1 VTVHA
6 ASRDNVTGPVR
17 VEFQGSDG
25 LHIVGDRWDVS
36 DRRGTVLLLHG
47 GGQTRHSWARTG
59 PRLAE
64 LGWAAV
70 SVDTRG
76 HGESGWPKGPE
87 GYTLD
92 CLVGD
97 LKAMVSQLGES
108 PIVVGASMG
117 GMTALVAEGENPGL
131 LRGLILV
138 DVVPR
143 LEFAGIAKISE
154 FMRSGLSGFA
164 TLDEAA
170 DAVARYNPTR
180 PRPADPSG
188 LRKNLRLKADGRWY
202 WHWDPQFI
210 VGHAREPDR
219 GIRLERSLAACR
231 SVTVP
236 TLLVRGRQSDVVGA
250 EGTDEFLRLVPG
262 SKFVEVGRAAHMVAG
277 DDNDVFMS
285 SVGDFLLTLG

>member
-1 VTVHA
+1 MPA
-6 ASRDNVTGPVR
+6 R
-17 VEFQGSDG
+17 VEFLGGNG
-25 LHIVGDRWDVS
+25 LRIVGDQWDVLG
-36 DRRGTVLLLHG
+36 RRGRTLLLHG

-59 PRLAE
+59 PRLAG

-76 HGESGWPKGPE
+76 HGESEWPSGPE

-92 CLVGD
+92 CLVDD
-97 LKAMVSQLGES
+97 LKAMVAQLGE
-108 PIVVGASMG
+108 PPVVVGASMG

-131 LRGLILV
+131 LRGLVLV

-143 LEFAGIAKISE
+143 LEPEGIEKIHD

-170 DAVARYNPTR
+170 DAVARYNPAR

-202 WHWDPQFI
+202 WHWDPRFI
-210 VGHAREPDR
+210 AGQAREPDR
-219 GIRLERSLAACR
+219 NIRLERSLAACR
-231 SVTVP
+231 SVRVP
-236 TLLVRGRQSDVVGA
+236 TLLVRGRDSDVVSVDSAG
-250 EGTDEFLRLVPG
+250 ELLGLIPG
-262 SKFVEVGRAAHMVAG
+262 SSLVEVGGAAHMVAG
-277 DDNDVFMS
+277 DDNDVFVS
-285 SVGDFLLTLG
+285 SVEDFLLRLG